1 MFEVTAWDLDVIHRD
16 IKSLLDE
23 INDIKKTIDGFSNRI
38 YELENT
44 RPIFVKTVL
53 PEPEPGYQKPF
64 GNCNLIFEHGRPF

>member
-38 YELENT
+38 YELEKNQST
-44 RPIFVKTVL
+44 PTKIMVL

-64 GNCNLIFEHGRPF
+64 GNLIFEHGRPF